1 MTSPRKQASRIQRIH
16 QVIRRRRLDSAVA
29 VPLLDRL
36 PGAIPCISRASLR
49 CLRSRSAPT
58 LRRALGHLTLAAVF
72 GHSPAALAA
81 DASKKAASASN
92 VIPVSLFKLIE
103 EKKYAAALPRVTSLA
118 AQKNQHAQFVLASY
132 YSCGKIVPFS
142 CSKADALFKAS
153 MNTSNGAPENGAI
166 SQAAPNEVAW
176 LHATCTQDGFV
187 RDLETAKAYA
197 MEAMRRD
204 NNAFALDT
212 FAAVAARAGEFK
224 AAMSF
229 QRMAISKL
237 EDMAKAEQ
245 IPAAAFVDFKKH
257 LDSYE
262 QGQPTEVTA
271 DTAAASCNLLPD

>member
-1 MTSPRKQASRIQRIH
+1 MVASPRS
-16 QVIRRRRLDSAVA
+16 
-29 VPLLDRL
+29 
-36 PGAIPCISRASLR
+36 SRASLR
-49 CLRSRSAPT
+49 FPLTCSART
-58 LRRALGHLTLAAVF
+58 LQRAVGLLTLAAAF
-72 GHSPAALAA
+72 AHSPAALAA
-81 DASKKAASASN
+81 DASKKAAGASN
-92 VIPVSLFKLIE
+92 VIPASLFKLIE
-103 EKKYAAALPRVTSLA
+103 EKKYAAALPRVASLA

-142 CSKADALFKAS
+142 CSKADELFKAS
-153 MNTSNGAPENGAI
+153 MNPSNGAPENGAI

-176 LHATCTQDGFV
+176 LHATCTQDGFE

-212 FAAVAARAGEFK
+212 LAAVAARAGEFK

-229 QRMAISKL
+229 QRMAITKL
-237 EDMAKAEQ
+237 DGMAKAEP
-245 IPAAAFVDFKKH
+245 IPAAAFVDFKKR
-257 LDSYE
+257 LAGYE